1 MYFYFQICWYQWD
14 QNKNV
19 ACFSQPDLKIK
30 LSLIVL
36 DSVMLFG
43 CISWDCWR
51 CIIVWSDPELG
62 RKICWNS
69 LFFFIVANPIYKMKT
84 MGIEH
89 NTSLDFFYY
98 SLTLFWDNSY
108 SVSMSLQ
115 ESVRILAYYDNYNT
129 NPRKILF
136 FGNYLKYCFFFEK
149 KGTIHMSKILWK
161 RNQVKSGLNTDRSW
175 AFQLTLSLPDFPNI
189 SRHWSPSERLWKG
202 PSMSKNDSK
211 RKENVVK
218 GSRGLLTAQN
228 SFKVLR
234 IESIVPR
241 FS

>member
-1 MYFYFQICWYQWD
+1 MFFTARSENQTIADCFGFCYVVWLYFLGLLTMYYCVVRPWVGTE
-14 QNKNV
+14 N
-19 ACFSQPDLKIK
+19 L
-30 LSLIVL
+30 L
-36 DSVMLFG
+36 
-43 CISWDCWR
+43 
-51 CIIVWSDPELG
+51 ELT
-62 RKICWNS
+62 
-69 LFFFIVANPIYKMKT
+69 LFFYCGKSHLQNENNGNRAQYIPW
-84 MGIEH
+84 
-89 NTSLDFFYY
+89 FFYY

-189 SRHWSPSERLWKG
+189 SRHWSPSDRLWKG

-228 SFKVLR
+228 SLKVLR